1 MALVVGVA
9 GDRRRRLEQLL
20 VFFLAVRRE
29 TCSAAEAEPAHAC
42 NLGEEI
48 SGGQETAENKVC
60 VSGVWVVDGYIL
72 PRLLLLLPL
81 LSSTTFARAAGR
93 SKGYIYTHRHTA
105 LAVEPNLQWEDNAR
119 RLLPT
124 PGNSNTAW
132 CGLTSI
138 ICVGYITIL
147 LSANMA

>member
-60 VSGVWVVDGYIL
+60 VSVWCVDVRMDIFFLGSSRCFLSSL
-72 PRLLLLLPL
+72 PRPLPGPL
-81 LSSTTFARAAGR
+81 GGARGI
-93 SKGYIYTHRHTA
+93 YIHTGTQLA

-119 RLLPT
+119 RLLPGIQT
-124 PGNSNTAW
+124 RRGA
-132 CGLTSI
+132 L
-138 ICVGYITIL
+138 
-147 LSANMA
+147 

>member
-1 MALVVGVA
+1 MALIVGVA

-20 VFFLAVRRE
+20 VVFLAVRRE

-60 VSGVWVVDGYIL
+60 VSGACVGEWVDVRMDIFFLGSS
-72 PRLLLLLPL
+72 RCF

-93 SKGYIYTHRHTA
+93 GKGYIYTHRHTA
-105 LAVEPNLQWEDNAR
+105 LAVEPNQQWEDNAR
-119 RLLPT
+119 RLLPEIQT
-124 PGNSNTAW
+124 RRGA
-132 CGLTSI
+132 L
-138 ICVGYITIL
+138 
-147 LSANMA
+147 